1 VGLPAHYLTPEQYL
15 RFERESEFR
24 HEYFEGQMILM
35 AGGTPRH
42 SLIIQ
47 NVGIAVGRR
56 LPDDSP
62 CLAFNN
68 DLRTSVHWDNLI
80 TYPDFQV
87 VCGEIEYAEF
97 DRNTILNPTFVV
109 EVLSPS
115 TAKHDRGKKLEYYK
129 GCASIREYLL
139 IEPDPVAIEH
149 GWRTP
154 NGGWSTETV
163 REMDREIEL
172 GSIGVTVPV
181 AEIYRGAERVRA

>member
-1 VGLPAHYLTPEQYL
+1 VGLPAHYLTPELYL
-15 RFERESEFR
+15 RFERQSEFR

-42 SLIIQ
+42 SLVIL
-47 NVGIAVGRR
+47 NVSGAVWR
-56 LPDDSP
+56 LLPEGGP
-62 CLAFNN
+62 CRAFNN

-87 VCGEIEYAEF
+87 VCGEIEYAES

-129 GCASIREYLL
+129 GCPSIREYLL
-139 IEPDPVAIEH
+139 IEPAPVEIEH
-149 GWRTP
+149 GWRLE
-154 NGGWSTETV
+154 NGGWSMETV
-163 REMDREIEL
+163 RERN
-172 GSIGVTVPV
+172 GSIRLESLGMDLP
-181 AEIYRGAERVRA
+181 AADIYRGVEGVRA